1 MNNDDLEQEYS
12 KYGIDL
18 AEIERIIAEYT
29 GSTVYDSPT
38 KKEDDTPSSTPVQ
51 PEEEASVEMS
61 VQSED
66 SISDEAVEE
75 STNAASDIESVF
87 QQRLSEAKTESMYGS
102 DDDYSEEDIEEY
114 EQEPDEEESEQI
126 DSFEN
131 SDEMS
136 VLERRLSEARSEYE
150 AEGDSFEDDYDDDIE
165 LSDADG
171 YSDEAETSEY
181 YDEAEVSEYS
191 DEVETVE
198 YDDEA
203 GTDEYYDESETA
215 EYSDEVETVEYD
227 DEAETVEYDDEGVP
241 TDTDHEA
248 EQEDEYNSIE
258 GSPTVKTL
266 ESVYA
271 DFEAGMDEEDPVVE
285 EKPKTRLSGLES
297 VFQQRLSEARA
308 AAMRDSDD
316 ESDEDSYSDSYGNT
330 DISEDTVSDN
340 ASEGVKTSGLSMSDS
355 SEDKKKTT
363 GSSTKIDRTKLLQAR
378 IDFNKKHEETD
389 EDIEAERIREEAE
402 KTGGSST
409 AAIIRDD
416 RNWFGRNWCWI
427 LAAGITFIF
436 MLIFMI
442 IAEVAPFGG
451 NSFTLV
457 DSMHQY
463 VPFFS
468 IYQEKLKSFGNMGYT
483 WAVGGGLN
491 FQSLLLYYM
500 ASPLNLIIIFFS
512 RKGIIAAMSILVA
525 VKITFSAGAFSYF
538 LSRRKGKISCNM
550 IITGLGVAY
559 GLNNYMAGYFWN
571 LMWLDCIMVLP
582 LIVLGFERL
591 MKTRDFRLYVL
602 ALFYSLFCNYYISF
616 MICIFLVLWF
626 FAFGHGRDLE
636 IEGVGAYIK
645 RFIGNGLRFAGASLL
660 AAAMACFSLIM
671 AYLAITKTASAH
683 LSFPKFEPYGS
694 FFDVFKAQ
702 FMLTR
707 PITHM
712 TYDGGINIYCG
723 VFAVVL
729 FFLYVIS
736 DKIDIWEK
744 IRKLVLL
751 AFLFVSFNNKLLNY
765 IWHGFHDQYGIPNR
779 FAFLFI
785 FTLLV
790 VGYEA
795 VIRVKKLNPVQ
806 IISAGILSLA
816 LLFITYYKVNM
827 ATDISAKTILLVSH
841 GMIILYSLILFLRNK
856 VQKLYKKT
864 TVVLGIVMALEIMVN
879 AAIGMGKND
888 VADGYYH
895 IQYTDETQEA
905 RATVNKNAERKDL
918 EFFRED
924 MTDYIML
931 DENSYNNMRGLG
943 TFCSTVRGDMVTA
956 MGAMGYYTGAN
967 EYLYMGSTPMTDN
980 LLGVRYIY
988 SRGESYYPSE
998 EELPVVYESE
1008 NLKVYENTGAYSI
1021 AYQVNDD
1028 VAGWDLRGPRVAE
1041 TLNRFAWLSCGN
1053 SDIFDRC
1060 IPKVTIS
1067 GTNCTVGISNDN
1079 PEYISYDVTGKEQ
1092 VVINIL
1098 MDVEKSGRYYMNL
1111 RGNYIDKVAFS
1122 LNGEEK
1128 SKDRNY
1134 IQMFDMGNLKVGDS
1148 VSIDIIMSDDCSTE
1162 GSLNFF
1168 LHTLNRESLDLMNAN
1183 ITEKPF
1189 TVEEFKDGYVKGKI
1203 EMSKGKILMTSIPYD
1218 EGWTVYD
1225 NGQKIDTFA
1234 VGGAFLAVSPGSG
1247 VHELEFK
1254 FTPDGLKIGV
1264 IVSVIAWI
1272 IFFILYI
1279 VRRRLTAGSKEG
1291 NIRR

>member
-1 MNNDDLEQEYS
+1 MKQKLINF
-12 KYGIDL
+12 
-18 AEIERIIAEYT
+18 
-29 GSTVYDSPT
+29 
-38 KKEDDTPSSTPVQ
+38 KKRNWVPL
-51 PEEEASVEMS
+51 
-61 VQSED
+61 
-66 SISDEAVEE
+66 
-75 STNAASDIESVF
+75 
-87 QQRLSEAKTESMYGS
+87 LS
-102 DDDYSEEDIEEY
+102 
-114 EQEPDEEESEQI
+114 
-126 DSFEN
+126 
-131 SDEMS
+131 
-136 VLERRLSEARSEYE
+136 
-150 AEGDSFEDDYDDDIE
+150 
-165 LSDADG
+165 
-171 YSDEAETSEY
+171 
-181 YDEAEVSEYS
+181 
-191 DEVETVE
+191 
-198 YDDEA
+198 
-203 GTDEYYDESETA
+203 
-215 EYSDEVETVEYD
+215 
-227 DEAETVEYDDEGVP
+227 
-241 TDTDHEA
+241 
-248 EQEDEYNSIE
+248 
-258 GSPTVKTL
+258 
-266 ESVYA
+266 
-271 DFEAGMDEEDPVVE
+271 
-285 EKPKTRLSGLES
+285 
-297 VFQQRLSEARA
+297 
-308 AAMRDSDD
+308 
-316 ESDEDSYSDSYGNT
+316 
-330 DISEDTVSDN
+330 
-340 ASEGVKTSGLSMSDS
+340 
-355 SEDKKKTT
+355 
-363 GSSTKIDRTKLLQAR
+363 
-378 IDFNKKHEETD
+378 
-389 EDIEAERIREEAE
+389 
-402 KTGGSST
+402 
-409 AAIIRDD
+409 AAIVLVFFLIVM
-416 RNWFGRNWCWI
+416 I
-427 LAAGITFIF
+427 AGG
-436 MLIFMI
+436 
-442 IAEVAPFGG
+442 VAPFGDY
-451 NSFTLV
+451 SFTFV
-457 DSMHQY
+457 DSVHQY
-463 VPFFS
+463 LPFFS
-468 IYQEKLKSFGNMGYT
+468 DYQGKLQNGGSMFYT
-483 WAVGGGLN
+483 WNIGLGQN

-500 ASPLNLIIIFFS
+500 GCPLNVFVGLGT
-512 RKGIIAAMSILVA
+512 RKGIIGFMSMMIVLKLA
-525 VKITFSAGAFSYF
+525 FSAWSFGY
-538 LSRRKGKISCNM
+538 LLTRRNGKVRNRALM
-550 IITGLGVAY
+550 VPFAVAY
-559 GLNNYMAGYFWN
+559 AIGNFMLGYMWN
-571 LMWLDCIMVLP
+571 IMWLDCIMVMP
-582 LIVLGFERL
+582 LIILGIERIVSGGGV
-591 MKTRDFRLYVL
+591 KLYTL
-602 ALFYSLFCNYYISF
+602 TLFYALFVNYYISF
-616 MICIFLVLWF
+616 IMCIFFVLWYLTAHHEKASGF
-626 FAFGHGRDLE
+626 F
-636 IEGVGAYIK
+636 I
-645 RFIGNGLRFAGASLL
+645 NGLKFAGCSLL
-660 AAAMACFSLIM
+660 AGGMAAFSLLTAYSAIM
-671 AYLAITKTASAH
+671 RTSSASQTVPKWEWYGNIFVILKQHLAFLPPIKNDN
-683 LSFPKFEPYGS
+683 
-694 FFDVFKAQ
+694 FDGNAN
-702 FMLTR
+702 L
-707 PITHM
+707 
-712 TYDGGINIYCG
+712 YCG
-723 VFAVVL
+723 IFALL
-729 FFLYVIS
+729 FLFLYIFS
-736 DKIDIWEK
+736 DRIRLADK
-744 IRKLVLL
+744 IRKGILVAILI
-751 AFLFVSFNNKLLNY
+751 VSLNATTLNF

-998 EELPVVYESE
+998 EELPVVYERE